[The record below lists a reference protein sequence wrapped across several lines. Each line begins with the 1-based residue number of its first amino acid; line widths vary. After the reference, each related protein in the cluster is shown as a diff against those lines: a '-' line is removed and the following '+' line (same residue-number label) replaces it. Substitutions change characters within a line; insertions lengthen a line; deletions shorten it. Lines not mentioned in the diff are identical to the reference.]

1 MNRQPKKGTMKAMY
15 MVTMGFLSAILLIG
29 QVGMAALPNIEPVT
43 MLIIVYTL
51 IYRKQVFYIIYTFV
65 ILEGLIYGFGIW
77 WFSYLYIWT
86 ILAVIV
92 LLMKKNQSVLMWVV
106 VAGAY
111 GLAFGFLCAIPYFI
125 SGGWGAGIAYWMSGI
140 PYDITHCI
148 GNTVLTALLFK
159 PVYNVLNKMNRAQ
172 LVYMTNVEKTQGQ
185 KNTP

>member
-1 MNRQPKKGTMKAMY
+1 MNRQPKKSTMKAVY

-65 ILEGLIYGFGIW
+65 VLEGLIYGFGIW

-106 VAGAY
+106 LAGAY
-111 GLAFGFLCAIPYFI
+111 GLSFGFLCAIPYFI
-125 SGGWGAGIAYWMSGI
+125 SGGWCAGIAYWVSGI
-140 PYDITHCI
+140 PYDLMHCI

-159 PVYNVLNKMNRAQ
+159 PVYNVLNKMHTSQ
-172 LVYMTNVEKTQGQ
+172 LIYITNVEKGQ
-185 KNTP
+185 KTQNTP

>member
-106 VAGAY
+106 VAGSMVLPLDFYVPFHILSQEA
-111 GLAFGFLCAIPYFI
+111 
-125 SGGWGAGIAYWMSGI
+125 GAQELL
-140 PYDITHCI
+140 I
-148 GNTVLTALLFK
+148 GCQESLTTLHIVLEI
-159 PVYNVLNKMNRAQ
+159 RC
-172 LVYMTNVEKTQGQ
+172 
-185 KNTP
+185 